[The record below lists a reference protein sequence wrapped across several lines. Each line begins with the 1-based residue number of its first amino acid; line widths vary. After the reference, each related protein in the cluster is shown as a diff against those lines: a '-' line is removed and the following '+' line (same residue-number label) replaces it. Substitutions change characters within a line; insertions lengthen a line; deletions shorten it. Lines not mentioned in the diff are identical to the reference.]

1 MSLNNEEA
9 KALFGHLVVTLA
21 TSALQH
27 MGKVMNPV
35 THKTEMNLDAAQSV
49 IDMIDMLEAKT
60 KGNLDAGEARL
71 IKTTLTDL
79 KLNFVETSNSAPA
92 AATAPQEPNPPP
104 SAAEKAA
111 GDEADADEKRKF
123 HKKYD

>member
-35 THKTEMNLDAAQSV
+35 TRKTEMNLDAAQSV

-92 AATAPQEPNPPP
+92 APPAAQETTTP
-104 SAAEKAA
+104 AAETPA
-111 GDEADADEKRKF
+111 GNDADADEKRKF